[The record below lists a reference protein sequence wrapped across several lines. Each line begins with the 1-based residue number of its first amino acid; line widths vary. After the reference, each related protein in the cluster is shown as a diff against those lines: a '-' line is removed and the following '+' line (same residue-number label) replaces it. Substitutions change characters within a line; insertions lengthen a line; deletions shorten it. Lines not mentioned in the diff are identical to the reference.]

1 MVGVNWMR
9 LDSLVRVSLPLY
21 LYPRMLG
28 YAVRL
33 SQRAGGRHDALAP
46 FGQSTSILPTLGTKP
61 AISNVALR
69 DERVFRPSVFPSG
82 RTN

>member
-1 MVGVNWMR
+1 MR

-33 SQRAGGRHDALAP
+33 SQRAGGRRDALAP
-46 FGQSTSILPTLGTKP
+46 FGQSTSILPTLGVRLLLFSPLVINTVQCGLPFK
-61 AISNVALR
+61 
-69 DERVFRPSVFPSG
+69 
-82 RTN
+82 